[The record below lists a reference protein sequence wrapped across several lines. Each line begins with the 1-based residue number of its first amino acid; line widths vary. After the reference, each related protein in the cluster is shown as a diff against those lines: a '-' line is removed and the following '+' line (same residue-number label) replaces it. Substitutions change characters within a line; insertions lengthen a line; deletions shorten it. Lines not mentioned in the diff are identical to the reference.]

1 MSYAIMRCAKLKSM
15 GSVAASLQH
24 CFRERETLNADR
36 ERTPENEH
44 LATRT
49 ADSAMGKLRELLPE
63 KRRKD
68 AVLAIEYVMT
78 ASPDWWEKA
87 TESQQ
92 KEFVTE
98 SKDWLEAKYGAKNVI
113 AMSVHRDELTPH
125 LSAFVVPKTKD
136 GRLSAKEFI
145 GNKTLMSKD
154 QTSFASAVKHLGLKR
169 GLEGSRATHQR
180 VKSHYKVINEV
191 ERPSTPVLSLEDLQ
205 PQKIPDE
212 YLSITKK
219 LLAGIGSPTIEAPE
233 AHLRRLNQKI
243 EAQTQKNRELAA
255 ELLTERQRRKS
266 LEDQTKSLKSQIKNL
281 GLDQIPWGERDA
293 AKEFFSQFIKQIE
306 NKQQQTREQRKNKT
320 KSFGF
325 NR

>member
-1 MSYAIMRCAKLKSM
+1 MSYAIMRCAKLKGM

-24 CFRERETLNADR
+24 CFRERETLNADP
-36 ERTPENEH
+36 ERTPNNEH
-44 LATRT
+44 LAASST
-49 ADSAMGKLRELLPE
+49 DSAMGKLRELLPE

-78 ASPDWWEKA
+78 ASPDWWERA

-98 SKDWLEAKYGAKNVI
+98 SKNWLEAKYGAENVI

-180 VKSHYKVINEV
+180 VKSHYKAINEV

-205 PQKIPDE
+205 PQKIPSE
-212 YLSITKK
+212 YLSTTKK
-219 LLAGIGSPTIEAPE
+219 LLGAIGAPTIEAPE

-255 ELLTERQRRKS
+255 ELLAERQRRKN
-266 LEDQTKSLKSQIKNL
+266 LEDQAQSLKSQIKNL
-281 GLDQIPWGERDA
+281 GLDQVPWGEREA
-293 AKEFFSQFIKQIE
+293 AKEFFSKFIEQIE
-306 NKQQQTREQRKNKT
+306 TKRNKTKTKT

-325 NR
+325 DR